1 MRKHGFHSGLKVGA
15 HHKGMRRYRHSP
27 WFQEMMGRKGGRIER
42 GEIKYL
48 ILDALKEKNRHGYD
62 IMQSIQEKTGGS
74 YRPSPG
80 ALYPALQ
87 LLEDLEMISSSI
99 EGKRKVYELMGKG
112 REEIEAKG
120 FVTEDIYEDMTQGRD
135 TGWEEFFE
143 KAHTELTMMFRSI
156 SRSFRRGKL
165 EADKA
170 DEILATIRETAEK
183 VVDVLNDNKSG

>member
-1 MRKHGFHSGLKVGA
+1 MHKHGFHSGKRDGT
-15 HHKGMRRYRHSP
+15 HHKGIKRYRHSP
-27 WFQEMMGRKGGRIER
+27 WFQEMVGRKGGRIER

-62 IMQSIQEKTGGS
+62 IIQRILEKTGGT

-87 LLEDLEMISSSI
+87 LLEDQEMISSSM
-99 EGKRKVYELMGKG
+99 EGKRRVYELMGKG

-120 FVTEDIYEDMTQGRD
+120 FVTEDIYEDMRQGRD
-135 TGWEEFFE
+135 SGWEEFFE
-143 KAHTELTMMFRSI
+143 KAHTELTPMFRSI
-156 SRSFRRGKL
+156 ARSFRGGEL

-170 DEILATIRETAEK
+170 DEVLDIVRETAKK
-183 VVDVLNDNKSG
+183 VVDVLNNNKYG

>member
-1 MRKHGFHSGLKVGA
+1 MHKHRFHSGKRDGA
-15 HHKGMRRYRHSP
+15 RHEGMKRYRHSP
-27 WFQEMMGRKGGRIER
+27 WFKEMMGRKEGRIER

-62 IMQSIQEKTGGS
+62 IMQRIQEKTGGA

-87 LLEDLEMISSSI
+87 LLENHEMISSSI
-99 EGKRKVYELMGKG
+99 EGKRKVYELVGKG

-120 FVTEDIYEDMTQGRD
+120 FVTEDIYEDMRQGRD
-135 TGWEEFFE
+135 SGWEEFFE
-143 KAHTELTMMFRSI
+143 KANAELTAMFRSV
-156 SRSFRRGKL
+156 SRSFRRGEL

-170 DEILATIRETAEK
+170 DEVLAIIRDTATK
-183 VVDVLNDNKSG
+183 VVDVLKNNKPG